1 MSETSSV
8 AFAKNEKSER
18 ERKRTNF
25 FMARNGVNRLISPAE
40 T

>member
-1 MSETSSV
+1 MSETRSV

-25 FMARNGVNRLISPAE
+25 FMERDFG
-40 T
+40 

>member
-1 MSETSSV
+1 V

-25 FMARNGVNRLISPAE
+25 FMERDFG
-40 T
+40 

>member
-8 AFAKNEKSER
+8 AFAKNEKSAK

-25 FMARNGVNRLISPAE
+25 FMARIGVNGLKSPSE

>member
-8 AFAKNEKSER
+8 AFAKNEKRQR

-25 FMARNGVNRLISPAE
+25 FMARDFG
-40 T
+40 

>member
-25 FMARNGVNRLISPAE
+25 FMARNRGNKLRSPAE